1 VAAAA
6 LIVNAL
12 ATAVMVGVVWFVQVV
27 HYPLLARYGAADS
40 PTVSVEHQRRTGW
53 VVGLPMAAE
62 GVTTLV
68 LLATR
73 PAGVGVV
80 WPWIGAVLL
89 AVALGSTV
97 VFSVP
102 AHARMA
108 AGHDPAVGRR
118 LVRTNWP
125 RTVAWT
131 LRLAVCAVMLGQAVA

>member
-1 VAAAA
+1 VAGTA
-6 LIVNAL
+6 LIANAL
-12 ATAVMVGVVWFVQVV
+12 ATGTMVGVVWFVQIV
-27 HYPLLARYGAADS
+27 HYPLLARYGAAES
-40 PTVSVEHQRRTGW
+40 PGVSAEHQTRTGF
-53 VVGLPMAAE
+53 VVALPMAVE

-73 PAGVGVV
+73 PAGVGAA

-89 AVALGSTV
+89 ALALGSTV

-108 AGHDPAVGRR
+108 AGFDPAVGRR

-131 LRLAVCAVMLGQAVA
+131 LRLGVCAVMVGQALR